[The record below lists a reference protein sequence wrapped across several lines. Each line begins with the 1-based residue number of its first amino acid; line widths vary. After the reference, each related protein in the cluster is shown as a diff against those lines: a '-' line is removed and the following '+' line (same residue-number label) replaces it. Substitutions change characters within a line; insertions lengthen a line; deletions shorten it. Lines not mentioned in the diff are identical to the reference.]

1 MTRKCILERAVEEC
15 LDEMYRKSQPS
26 ITWEEVLKGHK
37 EGKYNENN
45 TVIDQHYLSQD
56 EYTDIKER
64 YMHMYNIHNDWKD
77 DADLMIDYLEKGGT
91 KDKYIPAITD
101 ETGYHPGHRGYEK
114 TPKLIDALKEFLS
127 EEDAQ
132 KATDK
137 VLELMNECKNF
148 YRGDREESDFT
159 FSVLNYSP
167 TCNKEAVQE
176 FWGDKVKIYDRRMDP
191 EVGEFVDVTDAK
203 LDEWENS
210 LEWAEE
216 NKEAYLIEAYT
227 ELLQEYG
234 RIKESN
240 SDS

>member
-1 MTRKCILERAVEEC
+1 MTRKYILERAVEEC

-37 EGKYNENN
+37 EGKYSENN

-77 DADLMIDYLEKGGT
+77 SADLMIEYLEKGGT
-91 KDKYIPAITD
+91 KDKYIPAVTD
-101 ETGYHPGHRGYEK
+101 ETGYHPGYRGYEK

-132 KATDK
+132 KATEK
-137 VLELMNECKNF
+137 VFELMNDCKNF
-148 YRGDREESDFT
+148 YRGDAEESSFSFT
-159 FSVLNYSP
+159 LMNYSP
-167 TCNKEAVQE
+167 NSCKDKVQE

-234 RIKESN
+234 RIKDNSN
-240 SDS
+240 S

>member
-26 ITWEEVLKGHK
+26 ITWEEVLKGHE
-37 EGKYNENN
+37 EGKYSENN

-77 DADLMIDYLEKGGT
+77 NADLMIDYLEKGGT

-148 YRGDREESDFT
+148 YRGDAEENSFSFT
-159 FSVLNYSP
+159 LMNYSP
-167 TCNKEAVQE
+167 NSCKDKVQE

-234 RIKESN
+234 RIKDNSN
-240 SDS
+240 S